1 MRRGPLLVSTVLAV
15 LVLAPALR
23 PGYVLSYD
31 MVFVPH
37 PELTRDTVGL
47 GDGWPRAVPVDAVV
61 ALLGAVVPGS
71 LLQKL
76 VLVLLLVAAG
86 TGAGRLAAF
95 LQPGPGAGAAGLVAA
110 ALYVWNP
117 YVAERLVLGHWALLV
132 AYATMPWLVMAAQ
145 RARSGSPRALA
156 PLLLLMGLTALTPTG
171 GLLGGGVAV
180 AVLAGRWRPA
190 AVVVAAWLA
199 LNAPWWVAGLLH
211 GASVT
216 GAAASGVDVFASR
229 SEGGTGTLVT
239 LLGLGGAWNAQ
250 VVPDS
255 RESVLGLLWTAVA
268 LGLAV
273 IGGRCLRRCAQRA
286 TVNGLAVAAAS
297 GLLLA
302 LLGALPLTR
311 DLLGSVVQH
320 VPAAGLLRDGQK
332 WVAPWALLLSVA
344 AGAGAAAVAGRVR
357 DPSSERLVPVA
368 ALVVLVALLPDLA
381 WGAAGRLEAVGYP
394 AGWARARAAVEAADA
409 GDVMVLPWGAFRS
422 FGWNGDRTVLDP
434 AGRYFP
440 GSVVTDDTL
449 VVGSRR
455 LPGESRRAAAV
466 RAALD
471 RPDAAT
477 RLRALGIGWV
487 LVHRGPEAGAPAD
500 GGTGA
505 VPAGTTT
512 YVDQDLR
519 LVRLTGPVAS
529 LPLPSATVPVLA
541 SDVAAALV
549 LLGAAGVLAARPNR
563 RRAGLLLG
571 TVRRS
576 RGGDDPERA

>member
-1 MRRGPLLVSTVLAV
+1 MRRGPLLVSAVLAV
-15 LVLAPALR
+15 LMLAPALR

-37 PELTRDTVGL
+37 PDLTRGTVGL
-47 GDGWPRAVPVDAVV
+47 GDGLPRAVPVDAVV
-61 ALLGAVVPGS
+61 ALLGTVIPGS

-76 VLVLLLVAAG
+76 ALVLLLVAAG
-86 TGAGRLAAF
+86 TGAGRLAA
-95 LQPGPGAGAAGLVAA
+95 LLVPGPGADAAGLVTAG
-110 ALYVWNP
+110 LYVWNP
-117 YVAERLVLGHWALLV
+117 YLAERLVLGHWALLV
-132 AYATMPWLVMAAQ
+132 AYASMPWLVMAAQ
-145 RARSGSPRALA
+145 RARSGRPRALA
-156 PLLLLMGLTALTPTG
+156 QVVLLLGLTALTPTG
-171 GLLGGGVAV
+171 GLLGGGLAI

-190 AVVVAAWLA
+190 AVVAAAWLA
-199 LNAPWWVAGLLH
+199 LNAPWWGAALLH
-211 GASVT
+211 GASPA
-216 GAAASGVDVFASR
+216 GATSSGVDVFASR
-229 SEGGTGTLVT
+229 SEAGTGTLVT

-273 IGGRCLRRCAQRA
+273 IGGRRLHRSPQRA
-286 TVNGLAVAAAS
+286 VVRGLTITAVS

-302 LLGALPLTR
+302 LLGVLPGTG
-311 DLLGSVVQH
+311 DLLGWAVEHLQ
-320 VPAAGLLRDGQK
+320 AAGLLRDGQK

-344 AGAGAAAVAGRVR
+344 AGAGASTLAGRVR
-357 DPSSERLVPVA
+357 DPSARRLIPLA

-381 WGAAGRLEAVGYP
+381 WGAAGRLDAVGYP

-422 FGWNGDRTVLDP
+422 FRWNGGRTVLDP

-449 VVGSRR
+449 VVGNRR
-455 LPGESRRAAAV
+455 VPGESRRAATA

-471 RPDAAT
+471 RPDAGA
-477 RLRALGIGWV
+477 RLRALGIGWI
-487 LVHRGPEAGAPAD
+487 LVHRQPEARSPAER
-500 GGTGA
+500 GTGA

-512 YVDQDLR
+512 YADRELR
-519 LVRLTGPVAS
+519 LVRLHGPVAS
-529 LPLPSATVPVLA
+529 RPLPSATVPVLA
-541 SDVAAALV
+541 GDVAAALV
-549 LLGAAGVLAARPNR
+549 LLGAAGFLAARPNR
-563 RRAGLLLG
+563 RRAGIPLG

-576 RGGDDPERA
+576 RGSDDPERA